1 MALSELTL
9 AMLTLAGYFQPDQS
23 VAGQEHKY
31 SSVMADLL
39 RPISYRIADWGQYH
53 VPDMELYR
61 KLDDSSL
68 GRQYKI
74 YVTAK
79 DGLQQATLLPKK
91 RPMSKRPVSSFLI
104 RLG

>member
-9 AMLTLAGYFQPDQS
+9 AMLTLAGYFQPDQC

-74 YVTAK
+74 YVTVK
-79 DGLQQATLLPKK
+79 YGLHSMDWSQARSSILTHILSIIRMQQ
-91 RPMSKRPVSSFLI
+91 
-104 RLG
+104 